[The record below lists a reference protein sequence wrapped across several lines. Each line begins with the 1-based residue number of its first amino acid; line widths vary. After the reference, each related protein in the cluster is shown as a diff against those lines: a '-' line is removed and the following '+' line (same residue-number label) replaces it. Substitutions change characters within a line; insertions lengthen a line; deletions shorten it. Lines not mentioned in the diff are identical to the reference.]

1 MRLGPGLYWA
11 LAGWEVRGGM
21 EDFVFGAMSAS
32 HLAAVGGSRTRL
44 PLPSV
49 LIAFALAR
57 GSMCM
62 AAKNVVKAAAILV
75 WSASFCRLRQ
85 VVGSEGWMGPSGL
98 VA

>member
-21 EDFVFGAMSAS
+21 EDFVFGVMLAS
-32 HLAAVGGSRTRL
+32 HLAAVGGRTRL

-62 AAKNVVKAAAILV
+62 AAKNIVKAAAILV
-75 WSASFCRLRQ
+75 WSS
-85 VVGSEGWMGPSGL
+85 VVGFL
-98 VA
+98 VGFARW

>member
-1 MRLGPGLYWA
+1 
-11 LAGWEVRGGM
+11 M

-32 HLAAVGGSRTRL
+32 HLAAVGGRTRL

-62 AAKNVVKAAAILV
+62 AAKNVVKAAPILV

>member
-21 EDFVFGAMSAS
+21 EDFVFGVMSAS
-32 HLAAVGGSRTRL
+32 HLAAVGGRTRL

-49 LIAFALAR
+49 LIACALAR

-75 WSASFCRLRQ
+75 CSS
-85 VVGSEGWMGPSGL
+85 VVGFL
-98 VA
+98 VGFARW